1 MELTMELVEVESSL
15 ELWTLEG
22 DQKTYIS
29 SPGRACGKWMFSPAS
44 FKVVLGTARSRSL
57 PQK

>member
-22 DQKTYIS
+22 DQKRYIF
-29 SPGRACGKWMFSPAS
+29 FS
-44 FKVVLGTARSRSL
+44 G
-57 PQK
+57 